1 MNEIE
6 VSNLTH
12 DYNGHGIYDI
22 SFKANKGEVL
32 GFLGPNGAGKSTTMR
47 HLMGFVKAQSG
58 KATIHNM
65 DSFLE
70 YDKIKDHVGY
80 LPGEVNM
87 IDSLTGYDFI
97 NIQKGLFKNVSNERI
112 EYLINRFEL
121 NCKTKIKRMSVGE
134 RRKLAIVVAFMS
146 DSDILLLDEPTSGL
160 DPIMQREFIKFILE
174 QKNEGKT
181 ILLSSHIFNEVEALC
196 DRVLII
202 KDGRIISEVGKND
215 IKHSLE
221 RLHNVTFKNLKDLK
235 EFKSE
240 VFFEIKEYIEDKNYI
255 SISLS
260 DDKTNELIKIISK
273 YDIEDYDQVS
283 LSLEEYF
290 MRFYR
295 DNKKMGG
302 F

>member
-1 MNEIE
+1 MSEIE
-6 VSNLTH
+6 VNNLTH
-12 DYNGHGIYDI
+12 DYNGHGIYDV
-22 SFKANKGEVL
+22 SFNINKGEVL

-47 HLMGFVKAQSG
+47 HLMGFVKSESG
-58 KATIHNM
+58 KATILNM

-70 YDKIKDHVGY
+70 YDNIKRHVGY

-97 NIQKGLFKNVSNERI
+97 NIQKGLLKNTSNERI
-112 EYLINRFEL
+112 EYLINRFNL
-121 NCKTKIKRMSVGE
+121 NCKTKIKKMSVGE

-146 DSDILLLDEPTSGL
+146 DNDILLLDEPTSGL
-160 DPIMQREFIKFILE
+160 DPIMQREFIEFILE

-215 IKHSLE
+215 IRHGLE
-221 RLHNVTFKNLKDLK
+221 RLHNITFNNLNDLK
-235 EFKSE
+235 KFKLEIS
-240 VFFEIKEYIEDKNYI
+240 FEIKEYIENDRYI

-260 DDKTNELIKIISK
+260 DDKTNELINIISK
-273 YDIEDYDQVS
+273 YDIDKYDQVS
-283 LSLEEYF
+283 LSIEEYF
-290 MRFYR
+290 MRFYKN
-295 DNKKMGG
+295 DKKMGG